1 MRISPLLTADKSNW
15 PLVSI
20 IIPAYNEEVNAIR
33 TVNSLL
39 AQDYPQL
46 EIIFVDDGSKDET
59 YSKVGE
65 HFIANQ

>member
-1 MRISPLLTADKSNW
+1 MLLVYLATGKNQW
-15 PLVSI
+15 PLVSVI
-20 IIPAYNEEVNAIR
+20 VPAYNEEVNAIR

-59 YSKVGE
+59 FSNVSE
-65 HFIANQ
+65 AF